1 MVRCAGFT
9 YGVAEVQTIYSA
21 MENAEPFGFDPP
33 ALILCRLPLPIWTIG
48 CDCPLLAKRGFRD
61 EIITFRVEKMYRECF
76 AV

>member
-33 ALILCRLPLPIWTIG
+33 VFSVPLTRTNLDHWVRL
-48 CDCPLLAKRGFRD
+48 PLLAKRELPR
-61 EIITFRVEKMYRECF
+61 
-76 AV
+76 

>member
-33 ALILCRLPLPIWTIG
+33 VLIL
-48 CDCPLLAKRGFRD
+48 
-61 EIITFRVEKMYRECF
+61 
-76 AV
+76 